1 MLNTRRMF
9 KTLRFPNNVVVEL
22 YRTKKRSL
30 PLKDSW
36 YDIYIYTDVNRE
48 WIEQDWDSYFDVYEK
63 VGLDWE
69 WGFCNRKEIMQ
80 VLRKVK
86 EVTNET
92 L

>member
-1 MLNTRRMF
+1 MLNTRRLF

-22 YRTKKRSL
+22 SRTKKRSL

-36 YDIYIYTDVNRE
+36 DDIYIYTDVNRE
-48 WIEQDWDSYFDVYEK
+48 WIEQDWDSYFDVYEQA
-63 VGLDWE
+63 GLDWE
-69 WGFCNRKEIMQ
+69 WGFCNRKQIMQ